1 MNSKSKKIIVFSL
14 VLFVVLGLA
23 LALLGSPPTEW
34 VRAQRLGTAIQS
46 LGFVGVLVFMFVC
59 ALATSVGLPRQLFA
73 FAAGF
78 AFGVFKGVLLSSCGA
93 IAGCAITFICSRYWL
108 RERVQRRYPKAI
120 DGLNQLLEKDVFLKI
135 IVLRIQPFGTNLI
148 TNLSAGVTHIPAK
161 QFLLSSWI
169 GYLPQ
174 MLVFSL
180 LGSGIRIGSGAYMSY
195 SLSLFLL
202 SLGIGFWLYR
212 RTVAAKSESN

>member
-1 MNSKSKKIIVFSL
+1 ML
-14 VLFVVLGLA
+14 CALVVLVAVGLV
-23 LALLGSPPTEW
+23 LALLSSPPTEW
-34 VRAQRLGTAIQS
+34 VRAQKLGIYIQS
-46 LGFVGVLVFMFVC
+46 LGVVGILVFMLIC

-78 AFGVFKGVLLSSCGA
+78 AFGVSQGVLLSSLGA
-93 IAGCAITFICSRYWL
+93 IAGCAITFCCSRYWL
-108 RERVQRRYPKAI
+108 RERVQTRYPQAI

-148 TNLSAGVTHIPAK
+148 TNLSAGVTTIRAH
-161 QFLLSSWI
+161 QFLVSSWL

-180 LGSGIRIGSGAYMSY
+180 LGAGVRIGSGTYMTY

-202 SLGIGFWLYR
+202 SLVIGFWLYR
-212 RTVAAKSESN
+212 RTLEN